1 MNRRLLLGLIF
12 IISININAAQHT
24 PNIVVSIKPIHSIVS
39 TLMNGVSKPQLL
51 LKSNES
57 AHTFHIKPSQ
67 LNLLSNA
74 DLLITIGDNFE
85 SGLSKVLRNIDE
97 NVRLNLSEI
106 KELQIYDF
114 RDHNEIG
121 HDEHDEHDEHYKDLH
136 LWLDIDNV
144 QIIANKI
151 SQRLIEI
158 DPSNK
163 EKYNTNF
170 LELES
175 KLSQLKEEIQ
185 FQLEPIKSTPFA
197 IYADILQY
205 FEKNFDLNKPV
216 IIAPYH
222 GARLSINRV
231 IKAKNKMKNQK
242 TRCLIYGSENT
253 SKQINVLTE
262 GLDIK
267 AHSVDILGVKLEPGS
282 EQYFDLMKEISNQL
296 ASCLE

>member
-1 MNRRLLLGLIF
+1 MNRRLFLGLIF
-12 IISININAAQHT
+12 LISININAAQQI

-39 TLMNGVSKPQLL
+39 ALMNGVSKPQLL
-51 LKSNES
+51 LDSNDS
-57 AHTFHIKPSQ
+57 AHTFHLKPSQ
-67 LNLLSNA
+67 LKLLSNA
-74 DLLITIGDNFE
+74 DLLITIGDSFE
-85 SGLSKVLRNIDE
+85 SGLSKVIRNIDQ
-97 NVRLNLSEI
+97 NYRLNLSEI

-114 RDHNEIG
+114 RDHNEIE
-121 HDEHDEHDEHYKDLH
+121 HDEHDEHDKDLH
-136 LWLDIDNV
+136 LWLDVGNV
-144 QIIANKI
+144 QIIAEKI
-151 SQRLIEI
+151 KQKLIEI
-158 DPSNK
+158 NPSNK
-163 EKYNTNF
+163 EKYNTNY
-170 LELES
+170 LELKS
-175 KLSQLKEEIQ
+175 KLNQLEEKIQ

>member
-12 IISININAAQHT
+12 FISININAAQQI

-39 TLMNGVSKPQLL
+39 ALMNGVSKPQLL
-51 LKSNES
+51 LDSNDS
-57 AHTFHIKPSQ
+57 AHTFHLKPSQ
-67 LNLLSNA
+67 LKLLSNA
-74 DLLITIGDNFE
+74 DLLITIGDSFE
-85 SGLSKVLRNIDE
+85 SGLSKVIRNIDQ
-97 NVRLNLSEI
+97 NYRLNLSEI

-114 RDHNEIG
+114 RDHNEIE
-121 HDEHDEHDEHYKDLH
+121 HDEHDEHDKDLH
-136 LWLDIDNV
+136 LWLDVGNV
-144 QIIANKI
+144 QIIAEKI
-151 SQRLIEI
+151 KQKLIEI
-158 DPSNK
+158 NPSNK
-163 EKYNTNF
+163 EQYNTNY
-170 LELES
+170 LELKS
-175 KLSQLKEEIQ
+175 KLNQLEEKIQ

>member
-1 MNRRLLLGLIF
+1 MIRCLLVGLIF
-12 IISININAAQHT
+12 IISISSVSAQPA
-24 PNIVVSIKPIHSIVS
+24 PNVVVSIRPIHSIVS
-39 TLMNGVSKPQLL
+39 ALMEGVSEPRLL
-51 LKSNES
+51 LDSNES
-57 AHTFHIKPSQ
+57 AHTFHLKPSQ
-67 LNLLSNA
+67 LKLLSNA
-74 DLLITIGDNFE
+74 DLLITIGDSFE
-85 SGLSKVLRNIDE
+85 SGLSKVIRNIDQ
-97 NVRLNLSEI
+97 NYRLNLSEI

-114 RDHNEIG
+114 RDHNEIE
-121 HDEHDEHDEHYKDLH
+121 HDEHDEHDKDLH
-136 LWLDIDNV
+136 LWLDVGNV
-144 QIIANKI
+144 QIIAEKI
-151 SQRLIEI
+151 KQKLIEI
-158 DPSNK
+158 NPSNK
-163 EKYNTNF
+163 EQYNTNY
-170 LELES
+170 LELKS
-175 KLSQLKEEIQ
+175 KLNQLEEKIQ

>member
-12 IISININAAQHT
+12 LISININAAQHT

-97 NVRLNLSEI
+97 NVHLNLSEI

-163 EKYNTNF
+163 EKYNTNY

-175 KLSQLKEEIQ
+175 KLSQLKEKIQ
-185 FQLEPIKSTPFA
+185 FQLKPIKLIPFA
-197 IYADILQY
+197 VFSDTLQY
-205 FEKNFDLNKPV
+205 FEKSFDLKNPV
-216 IIAPYH
+216 VITPYH

-231 IKAKNKMKNQK
+231 IKSKNKIKNLEI
-242 TRCLIYGSENT
+242 RCLIYGPENT
-253 SKQINVLTE
+253 PKQINVLVE

-267 AHSVDILGVKLEPGS
+267 AHSIDILGAKLDSGS
-282 EQYFDLMKEISNQL
+282 EQYFDLMEEISNQL
-296 ASCLE
+296 VACLK

>member
-1 MNRRLLLGLIF
+1 MIRCLLVGLIF
-12 IISININAAQHT
+12 FISISAVSAQPA
-24 PNIVVSIKPIHSIVS
+24 PNVVVSIRPIHSIVS
-39 TLMNGVSKPQLL
+39 ALMEGVSEPRLL
-51 LKSNES
+51 LDSNES
-57 AHTFHIKPSQ
+57 AHTFHLKPSQ
-67 LNLLSNA
+67 LKLLSNA
-74 DLLITIGDNFE
+74 DLLITIGDSFE
-85 SGLSKVLRNIDE
+85 SGLSKVIRNIDQ
-97 NVRLNLSEI
+97 NYRLNLSEI

-114 RDHNEIG
+114 RDHNEI
-121 HDEHDEHDEHYKDLH
+121 EHDEHDEHNKDLH
-136 LWLDIDNV
+136 LWLDVGNV
-144 QIIANKI
+144 QIIAEKI
-151 SQRLIEI
+151 KQKLIEI
-158 DPSNK
+158 NPSNK
-163 EKYNTNF
+163 EKYNTNY
-170 LELES
+170 LELKS
-175 KLSQLKEEIQ
+175 KLNQLEEKIQ